1 MPELEEQLTGLA
13 GSIAWPATPEL
24 RIIPL
29 LARRERFAWGRPLA
43 LAAAAVIVL
52 AAALLAVPPSRNA
65 IAKWL
70 NLHTVIHLVQTAPT
84 PSPLPSGTVGQRL
97 GLGSPVTQSQAQGK
111 VGWKVAVP
119 SSLGAPDEV
128 YYQGPP
134 NGPSQGEVSLVYTS
148 HTGIKV
154 AGTTGVSVLITEA
167 RGKTNEN
174 FFGKMLG
181 ADATYEVV
189 SVGPHPGFWISGKPH
204 DFAYTD
210 AEGNFRFETMRLATN
225 TLIFDDNGTIV
236 RIEGDM
242 TKDQALQI
250 AASMG

>member
-1 MPELEEQLTGLA
+1 MPELEDQLTALA
-13 GSIAWPATPEL
+13 GSIGWPATPQF
-24 RIIPL
+24 RVVIPVQ
-29 LARRERFAWGRPLA
+29 RRAGWAWARPLA
-43 LAAAAVIVL
+43 LAAAAVIVV
-52 AAALLAVPPSRNA
+52 AAALLAFPPSRDAVAN
-65 IAKWL
+65 WL
-70 NLHTVIHLVQTAPT
+70 NLHTVIHRVQTVPT

-97 GLGSPVTQSQAQGK
+97 GLGAPVTRGQAQSK
-111 VGWKVAVP
+111 VGWKIAVP

-128 YYQGPP
+128 YYQAPP
-134 NGPSQGEVSLVYTS
+134 TGPSQGEVSLVYTS
-148 HTGIKV
+148 ATGINV
-154 AGTTGVSVLITEA
+154 SGTTGVSVLITEA
-167 RGKTNEN
+167 RGKTEEG

-181 ADATYEVV
+181 NDATYEVV
-189 SVGPHPGFWISGKPH
+189 SVGSHSGYWISGKPH

-210 AEGNFRFETMRLATN
+210 ADGNFRFETMRLATN

>member
-1 MPELEEQLTGLA
+1 VPDLEDQLTALA
-13 GSIAWPATPEL
+13 VSIEWPATPRL
-24 RIIPL
+24 RVSIPVHR
-29 LARRERFAWGRPLA
+29 LAWAWGRPLA
-43 LAAAAVIVL
+43 LAAAAVIVV
-52 AAALLAVPPSRNA
+52 AAALLAFPPSRDA
-65 IAKWL
+65 IANWL
-70 NLHTVIHLVQTAPT
+70 DLHTVIHRVQSLPT

-97 GLGSPVTQSQAQGK
+97 GLGTPITQNQAQSK
-111 VGWKVAVP
+111 VRWQIAVP

-128 YYQGPP
+128 YYQAPP
-134 NGPSQGEVSLVYTS
+134 TGPSQGEVSLVYTS

-154 AGTTGVSVLITEA
+154 SGTTGVSVLITEA
-167 RGKTNEN
+167 RGKTEEG

-181 ADATYEVV
+181 PNATYEPVT
-189 SVGPHPGFWISGKPH
+189 VGGHSGFWISGSPH

-210 AEGNFRFETMRLATN
+210 ADGNFRYETMRLATN

-250 AASMG
+250 AGSMS